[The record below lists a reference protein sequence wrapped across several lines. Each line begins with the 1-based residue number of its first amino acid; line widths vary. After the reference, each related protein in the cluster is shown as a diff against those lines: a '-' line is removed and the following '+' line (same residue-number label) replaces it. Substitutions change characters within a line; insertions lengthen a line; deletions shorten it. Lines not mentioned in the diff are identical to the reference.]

1 MVVLEGNLRFYF
13 TNMLLGNI
21 DHMCSKD
28 YVVEEK
34 ASVCLSTGQY
44 GDVKWTIKYKWKL

>member
-1 MVVLEGNLRFYF
+1 MVVLEGNLRSCF
-13 TNMLLGNI
+13 TNMILGNI

-34 ASVCLSTGQY
+34 AGVCLSTGKY
-44 GDVKWTIKYKWKL
+44 GDI